1 MHAVRRVPPVGAAVS
16 ELGSGSAGADTRGV
30 VLAFSGKPTHS
41 YASSQMNM
49 SNMSAHPS
57 ALQTRLRPR
66 ARLIEKLADID
77 GPGRAIERWW
87 LFLWRWETWAS
98 ESELARRPRAGWS
111 LTYRQALIASQDA
124 LDDYELS
131 PV

>member
-1 MHAVRRVPPVGAAVS
+1 M
-16 ELGSGSAGADTRGV
+16 
-30 VLAFSGKPTHS
+30 
-41 YASSQMNM
+41 
-49 SNMSAHPS
+49 NMSAHPS
-57 ALQTRLRPR
+57 AMQTRLRSR
-66 ARLIEKLADID
+66 ARLIEKPADID

-87 LFLWRWETWAS
+87 LCLWRWETWAS

-131 PV
+131 PVL